1 MALEKRIRFLE
12 FVYDFFRFQII
23 TSYYVER
30 VTIGARMAPYP
41 NLVSDSTLVQDTI
54 DLLNDSGGRAAA
66 SEIVDAV
73 FKLSHIDDELAGL
86 LVADLIRNDRRFKIV
101 DNHTVELQ
109 QDDWDN
115 RLLKDLDFVVV
126 DVEATGAKTPP
137 NRLIELGAYRIRSG
151 RIVDKFLQLVNPEI
165 PIPRFVATLTG
176 ITNEMVKRQPVFAEV
191 APKWLDFVSDSVL
204 VAHNAPFDTSF
215 LNHEIS
221 RVYPGHRMLN
231 PHLCTVRL
239 SRRVLPDI
247 PNHRLDTIADY
258 FSIPIASRHR
268 AGSDALATAEIF
280 LLLLTKLEE
289 DHGVKDLVTARTFQF
304 PEIKPV
310 APSDQTELSLVPSL

>member
-1 MALEKRIRFLE
+1 MP
-12 FVYDFFRFQII
+12 
-23 TSYYVER
+23 
-30 VTIGARMAPYP
+30 PYP

-54 DLLNDSGGRAAA
+54 DLLTCSGGRAAA

-86 LVADLIRNDRRFKIV
+86 LVADLIRNDRRFKIIE
-101 DNHTVELQ
+101 NNTVELLE
-109 QDDWDN
+109 DDSHL

-137 NRLIELGAYRIRSG
+137 NRLIELGAFRIRGG
-151 RIVDKFLQLVNPEI
+151 RIADKFVTLVNPEI

-176 ITNEMVKRQPVFAEV
+176 ISNEMVKVAPVFADV
-191 APKWLDFVSDSVL
+191 APKWLDFVSEAVL

-221 RVYPGHRMLN
+221 RVYPGHRMVN
-231 PHLCTVRL
+231 PHLCTVKL
-239 SRRVLPDI
+239 SRRAMPDLS
-247 PNHRLDTIADY
+247 NHRLETIASH

-280 LLLLTKLEE
+280 ILLLTELEE
-289 DHGVKDLVTARTFQF
+289 THGIKDLGAARRFQF
-304 PEIKPV
+304 PEL
-310 APSDQTELSLVPSL
+310 TTGLHG

>member
-1 MALEKRIRFLE
+1 MP
-12 FVYDFFRFQII
+12 
-23 TSYYVER
+23 
-30 VTIGARMAPYP
+30 PYP

-54 DLLNDSGGRAAA
+54 DLLNDAGGRAAA

-73 FKLSHIDDELAGL
+73 FKLSHIDDDLAGL
-86 LVADLIRNDRRFKIV
+86 LVADLIRNDRRFKII

-109 QDDWDN
+109 QDDWDS
-115 RLLKDLDFVVV
+115 RLLRDLDFVVV

-137 NRLIELGAYRIRSG
+137 NRLIELGAYRIRGG

-165 PIPRFVATLTG
+165 PIPRFVVTLTG
-176 ITNEMVKRQPVFAEV
+176 ISNEMVKREPVFAEV
-191 APKWLDFVSDSVL
+191 APQWLDFVSDSVL
-204 VAHNAPFDTSF
+204 IAHNAPFDTSF

-221 RVYPGHRMLN
+221 RVYPGHRMVN

-247 PNHRLDTIADY
+247 ANHRLDTIANH
-258 FSIPIASRHR
+258 FSIPIVSRHR

-280 LLLLTKLEE
+280 LLLLSKLEE
-289 DHGVKDLVTARTFQF
+289 DHGIKDLATARSFQF
-304 PEIKPV
+304 PEIKQE
-310 APSDQTELSLVPSL
+310 STSLPTGLPLVSNL

>member
-1 MALEKRIRFLE
+1 MP
-12 FVYDFFRFQII
+12 
-23 TSYYVER
+23 
-30 VTIGARMAPYP
+30 PYS

-54 DLLNDSGGRAAA
+54 DLLTCSGGRAAA

-101 DNHTVELQ
+101 ENNTVELLA
-109 QDDWDN
+109 DDSHS

-126 DVEATGAKTPP
+126 DVEATGAKMPP
-137 NRLIELGAYRIRSG
+137 NRLIELGAYRIRGG
-151 RIVDKFLQLVNPEI
+151 RIVDKFLSLVNPEI
-165 PIPRFVATLTG
+165 PIPRFVASLTG
-176 ITNEMVKRQPVFAEV
+176 ISNEMVKDAPVFADV
-191 APKWLDFVSDSVL
+191 APRWLDFVSDSVL

-221 RVYPGHRMLN
+221 RVYPGHRMVN
-231 PHLCTVRL
+231 PHLCTVRI
-239 SRRVLPDI
+239 SRRALPDI
-247 PNHRLDTIADY
+247 SNHRLETIASH

-280 LLLLTKLEE
+280 LLLLTALEE
-289 DHGVKDLVTARTFQF
+289 THGIKDLAAARRFQF
-304 PEIKPV
+304 PEL
-310 APSDQTELSLVPSL
+310 AAELQG

>member
-1 MALEKRIRFLE
+1 M
-12 FVYDFFRFQII
+12 
-23 TSYYVER
+23 
-30 VTIGARMAPYP
+30 PYP

-86 LVADLIRNDRRFKIV
+86 LVADLLRNDRRFKIIE
-101 DNHTVELQ
+101 NNTIELQ
-109 QDDWDN
+109 RDDWDT

-137 NRLIELGAYRIRSG
+137 NRLIELGAYRIRGG
-151 RIVDKFLQLVNPEI
+151 RIVDKFLQLINPEI
-165 PIPRFVATLTG
+165 PIPRFVASLTG
-176 ITNEMVKRQPVFAEV
+176 ISNEMVKRAPVFADV
-191 APKWLDFVSDSVL
+191 APQWLDFVSDSVL

-221 RVYPGHRMLN
+221 RVYPGHRMVN

-239 SRRVLPDI
+239 SRRVLPHI
-247 PNHRLDTIADY
+247 ANHRLDTIADH
-258 FSIPIASRHR
+258 FSIPIVSRHR

-289 DHGVKDLVTARTFQF
+289 EHGVKDLATARSFQF
-304 PEIKPV
+304 PEIKAAEAVPNL
-310 APSDQTELSLVPSL
+310 PLVPSF

>member
-1 MALEKRIRFLE
+1 MP
-12 FVYDFFRFQII
+12 
-23 TSYYVER
+23 
-30 VTIGARMAPYP
+30 PYP

-54 DLLNDSGGRAAA
+54 DLLTCSGGRAAA

-86 LVADLIRNDRRFKIV
+86 LVADLIRNDRRFKITE
-101 DNHTVELQ
+101 NNTIELL
-109 QDDWDN
+109 QDDTHS

-137 NRLIELGAYRIRSG
+137 NRLIELGAYRIRG
-151 RIVDKFLQLVNPEI
+151 RRIVDKFLSLVNPEI
-165 PIPRFVATLTG
+165 PIPRFVASLTS
-176 ITNEMVKRQPVFAEV
+176 ISNEMVKNAPVFANV
-191 APKWLDFVSDSVL
+191 APQWLDFVSDSVL

-221 RVYPGHRMLN
+221 RVYPGHRMIN

-239 SRRVLPDI
+239 ARRAFPDLS
-247 PNHRLDTIADY
+247 NHRLDTIAHH

-280 LLLLTKLEE
+280 LLLLTELEE
-289 DHGVKDLVTARTFQF
+289 AHGIKDLAAARSFQF
-304 PEIKPV
+304 PEL
-310 APSDQTELSLVPSL
+310 ATELHG

>member
-1 MALEKRIRFLE
+1 MTCSAFKCLPRGVCACYNPKR
-12 FVYDFFRFQII
+12 
-23 TSYYVER
+23 
-30 VTIGARMAPYP
+30 MPPYS

-54 DLLNDSGGRAAA
+54 DLLTRSGGRAAA

-101 DNHTVELQ
+101 ENNLVELQ
-109 QDDWDN
+109 QDDSHS

-137 NRLIELGAYRIRSG
+137 NRLIELGAYRIRGG
-151 RIVDKFLQLVNPEI
+151 RIVDKFLSLVNPEI
-165 PIPRFVATLTG
+165 PIPRFVASLTG
-176 ITNEMVKRQPVFAEV
+176 ISNDMVKNAPVFAEV
-191 APKWLDFVSDSVL
+191 APQWLDFVSDSVL
-204 VAHNAPFDTSF
+204 IAHNAPFDTSF

-221 RVYPGHRMLN
+221 RVYPGHRMVN

-239 SRRVLPDI
+239 SRRALPDLT
-247 PNHRLDTIADY
+247 NHRLETIANH
-258 FSIPIASRHR
+258 FSIPIISRHR

-280 LLLLTKLEE
+280 LLLLSKLETE
-289 DHGVKDLVTARTFQF
+289 HDVKDLAAARNFQF
-304 PEIKPV
+304 AEIKTTVNEPT
-310 APSDQTELSLVPSL
+310 AETAALIPGF

>member
-1 MALEKRIRFLE
+1 MALEKCIRFLE
-12 FVYDFFRFQII
+12 FVYNFFGFQII
-23 TSYYVER
+23 TSYFVQR
-30 VTIGARMAPYP
+30 VTIAARMPPYP

-137 NRLIELGAYRIRSG
+137 NRLIELGAYRIRGG

-247 PNHRLDTIADY
+247 PNHRLDTIANH

-280 LLLLTKLEE
+280 LFLLTKLEE

-304 PEIKPV
+304 PEIKPA
-310 APSDQTELSLVPSL
+310 APSDQTELSLVTSL

>member
-1 MALEKRIRFLE
+1 MP
-12 FVYDFFRFQII
+12 
-23 TSYYVER
+23 
-30 VTIGARMAPYP
+30 PYP

-54 DLLNDSGGRAAA
+54 DLLNCSGGRAAA

-101 DNHTVELQ
+101 ENNTVELLE
-109 QDDWDN
+109 DDSHL
-115 RLLKDLDFVVV
+115 RLLKELDFVVV

-137 NRLIELGAYRIRSG
+137 NRLIELGAYRIRG
-151 RIVDKFLQLVNPEI
+151 GKIVDKFVTLVNPEI

-176 ITNEMVKRQPVFAEV
+176 ISNEMVRGAPVFADV
-191 APKWLDFVSDSVL
+191 APKWLDFVSEAVL

-221 RVYPGHRMLN
+221 RVYPGHRMVN
-231 PHLCTVRL
+231 PHLCTVKL
-239 SRRVLPDI
+239 SRRAMPDLS
-247 PNHRLDTIADY
+247 NHRLETIASH

-280 LLLLTKLEE
+280 ILLLTELEE
-289 DHGVKDLVTARTFQF
+289 THGIKDLGAARRFQF
-304 PEIKPV
+304 PEL
-310 APSDQTELSLVPSL
+310 ATNLH

>member
-1 MALEKRIRFLE
+1 MP
-12 FVYDFFRFQII
+12 
-23 TSYYVER
+23 
-30 VTIGARMAPYP
+30 PYS

-54 DLLNDSGGRAAA
+54 DLLTCSGGRAAA

-86 LVADLIRNDRRFKIV
+86 LVADLIRNDRRFKII
-101 DNHTVELQ
+101 DNNTVELLE
-109 QDDWDN
+109 DDSHT

-137 NRLIELGAYRIRSG
+137 NRLIELGAYRIRG
-151 RIVDKFLQLVNPEI
+151 DKIVDKFLSLVNPEI

-176 ITNEMVKRQPVFAEV
+176 ISNDMVKDAPVFADV

-221 RVYPGHRMLN
+221 RVYPGHRMIN

-239 SRRVLPDI
+239 SRRAMPELS
-247 PNHRLDTIADY
+247 NHRLDTIASH
-258 FSIPIASRHR
+258 FAIPIASRHR

-280 LLLLTKLEE
+280 ILLLTELEE
-289 DHGVKDLVTARTFQF
+289 THGIKDLGAARRFQF
-304 PEIKPV
+304 PELT
-310 APSDQTELSLVPSL
+310 ADLH

>member
-1 MALEKRIRFLE
+1 ML
-12 FVYDFFRFQII
+12 
-23 TSYYVER
+23 
-30 VTIGARMAPYP
+30 PYP

-54 DLLNDSGGRAAA
+54 DLLTCAGGRAAA

-86 LVADLIRNDRRFKIV
+86 LVADLIRNDRRFKIIE
-101 DNHTVELQ
+101 NNTVELLE
-109 QDDWDN
+109 DDSHL
-115 RLLKDLDFVVV
+115 RLLKELDFVVV

-137 NRLIELGAYRIRSG
+137 NRLIELGAYRIRG
-151 RIVDKFLQLVNPEI
+151 ARIVDKFVSLVNPEI

-176 ITNEMVKRQPVFAEV
+176 ISNDMVRGAPVFADV

-221 RVYPGHRMLN
+221 RVYPGHRMVN

-239 SRRVLPDI
+239 SRRAMPDLS
-247 PNHRLDTIADY
+247 NHRLETIASH

-280 LLLLTKLEE
+280 IFLLTELEE
-289 DHGVKDLVTARTFQF
+289 THGIKDLGAARRFQF
-304 PEIKPV
+304 PEL
-310 APSDQTELSLVPSL
+310 AADLH